1 MGGAE
6 SAMYHEAGI
15 DDPGLMTFRASRSR
29 FTATPMLRTDFDR
42 IEQAILYLDEHS
54 REQPSLADVASFVGL
69 SESHFQR
76 LFTRW
81 AGISPK
87 RFLQFQTVAH
97 ARALLDESRS
107 LLDATYEAGLSS
119 AGRLHDLF
127 VTIDAVT
134 PGEYKRGGDGLLI
147 EWGAHETPFGECV
160 IGTTPR
166 GVCGLNF
173 ATDDGVEGAV
183 ASLARTWEGARL
195 VERPAATRPLAERI
209 FGGGQP
215 PRQPLAVL
223 VKGTNFQLKVWEALL
238 RIPVGAV
245 TTYES
250 LASAAGVPRAVRA
263 VGSAIGANP
272 VSYLIPCH
280 RVIRKTGAF
289 GNYGGG
295 IARKRAMLAWE
306 WAQRDASS
314 TARLSSEH
322 RVAS

>member
-1 MGGAE
+1 M
-6 SAMYHEAGI
+6 
-15 DDPGLMTFRASRSR
+15 
-29 FTATPMLRTDFDR
+29 RTDYEK
-42 IEQAILYLDEHS
+42 IEQAIQYLDERS
-54 REQPSLADVASFVGL
+54 REQPSLADVAAHIGL

-97 ARALLDESRS
+97 ARALLAESRS

-134 PGEYKRGGDGLLI
+134 PGEFKRSGDGLTI
-147 EWGAHETPFGECV
+147 QWGIHDTPFGECV

-166 GVCGLNF
+166 GICGLYF
-173 ATDDGVEGAV
+173 ATDGGIAR
-183 ASLARTWEGARL
+183 AQQLLAESWEGARL
-195 VERPAATRPLAERI
+195 VENARVTEPLVGRI
-209 FGGGQP
+209 FGDSSRGTTHLA
-215 PRQPLAVL
+215 PLAVL
-223 VKGTNFQLKVWEALL
+223 VKGTNLQLKVWEALL
-238 RIPVGAV
+238 RIPLGEVI
-245 TTYES
+245 TYEQ
-250 LASAAGVPRAVRA
+250 LAAAAGAPTAVRA
-263 VGSAIGANP
+263 VGTAVGRNP

-295 IARKRAMLAWE
+295 IARKRAMLTWE
-306 WAQRDASS
+306 FAQRESDGLAPALSA
-314 TARLSSEH
+314 AR
-322 RVAS
+322 

>member
-1 MGGAE
+1 
-6 SAMYHEAGI
+6 
-15 DDPGLMTFRASRSR
+15 
-29 FTATPMLRTDFDR
+29 MLRTDYDR
-42 IEQAILYLDEHS
+42 IERAITFLDEHA
-54 REQPSLADVASFVGL
+54 REQPSLGRVATEVGL
-69 SESHFQR
+69 SESHLQR

-97 ARALLDESRS
+97 ARALLAESRS

-134 PGEYKRGGDGLLI
+134 PGEYKRAGDGLTI

-160 IGTTPR
+160 VGVTSR
-166 GVCGLNF
+166 GICGLNF
-173 ATDDGVEGAV
+173 ALSDGTAGA
-183 ASLARTWEGARL
+183 LARLADTWEGARMIENPRATQPT
-195 VERPAATRPLAERI
+195 VEQIFGVASAPRAPLA
-209 FGGGQP
+209 
-215 PRQPLAVL
+215 LL

-238 RIPVGAV
+238 RIPLGAV
-245 TTYES
+245 ATYEDV
-250 LASAAGVPRAVRA
+250 AAAAGSPRAVRA
-263 VGSAIGANP
+263 VGSAVGQNP

-306 WAQRDASS
+306 AAKRENTYSGELELAG
-314 TARLSSEH
+314 A
-322 RVAS
+322 

>member
-1 MGGAE
+1 MRSSHSGSTAAR
-6 SAMYHEAGI
+6 S
-15 DDPGLMTFRASRSR
+15 FASTR
-29 FTATPMLRTDFDR
+29 TDMLRTDYDR
-42 IEQAILYLDEHS
+42 IERAIIFLDEHAT
-54 REQPSLADVASFVGL
+54 EQPSLARVAEEVDL
-69 SESHFQR
+69 SESHLQR

-97 ARALLDESRS
+97 ARSLLTESRS

-134 PGEYKRGGDGLLI
+134 PGEYKRAGEGLTI

-160 IGTTPR
+160 VGATPR
-166 GVCGLNF
+166 GICGLNF
-173 ATDDGVEGAV
+173 ALADGAAGA
-183 ASLARTWEGARL
+183 LARLAETWEGARMIENPRATHAA
-195 VERPAATRPLAERI
+195 VEQI
-209 FGGGQP
+209 FGVADG
-215 PRQPLAVL
+215 PRAPLSVL

-238 RIPVGAV
+238 RIPLGSVA
-245 TTYES
+245 TYEEI
-250 LASAAGVPRAVRA
+250 AVAAGSPRAVRA
-263 VGSAIGANP
+263 VGSAVGQNP

-306 WAQRDASS
+306 SAKRDA
-314 TARLSSEH
+314 TTGELA
-322 RVAS
+322 AAGA

>member
-1 MGGAE
+1 M
-6 SAMYHEAGI
+6 
-15 DDPGLMTFRASRSR
+15 
-29 FTATPMLRTDFDR
+29 RTDYEK
-42 IEQAILYLDEHS
+42 IEQAIQYLDERA
-54 REQPSLADVASFVGL
+54 REQPSLAELASHVGL

-97 ARALLDESRS
+97 ARALLSESRS

-134 PGEYKRGGDGLLI
+134 PGEFKRAGDGLTI
-147 EWGAHETPFGECV
+147 QWGVHDTQFGECL

-166 GVCGLNF
+166 GICGMYF
-173 ATDDGVEGAV
+173 ATDDGLPGAHRR
-183 ASLARTWEGARL
+183 LAESWEGARL
-195 VERPAATRPLAERI
+195 VENADATRPLAEQI
-209 FGGGQP
+209 FGDGSGINA
-215 PRQPLAVL
+215 PLAVL
-223 VKGTNFQLKVWEALL
+223 VKGTNLQLKVWEALL
-238 RIPVGAV
+238 RIPLGEVV
-245 TTYES
+245 TYEQ
-250 LASAAGVPRAVRA
+250 LAAAAGSPSAVRA
-263 VGSAIGANP
+263 VGTAVGRNP

-295 IARKRAMLAWE
+295 IARKRAMLTWE
-306 WAQRDASS
+306 FARREALSGERELVAAQ
-314 TARLSSEH
+314 
-322 RVAS
+322 

>member
-1 MGGAE
+1 M
-6 SAMYHEAGI
+6 
-15 DDPGLMTFRASRSR
+15 
-29 FTATPMLRTDFDR
+29 RTDYDR
-42 IEQAILYLDEHS
+42 IEQAIQYLDERS
-54 REQPSLADVASFVGL
+54 REQPSLADVAAFVGL

-97 ARALLDESRS
+97 ARALLAESRS

-134 PGEYKRGGDGLLI
+134 PGEFKRGGDGLTI
-147 EWGAHETPFGECV
+147 QWGVHDTPFGECL

-166 GVCGLNF
+166 GICGMYF
-173 ATDDGVEGAV
+173 VTDDGLAGAHRR
-183 ASLARTWEGARL
+183 LAESWEGARL
-195 VERPAATRPLAERI
+195 VENANATQPLADQI
-209 FGGGQP
+209 FGDTA
-215 PRQPLAVL
+215 RTAAPLAVL
-223 VKGTNFQLKVWEALL
+223 VKGTNLQLKVWEALL
-238 RIPVGAV
+238 RIPLGEVV
-245 TTYES
+245 TYEQ
-250 LASAAGVPRAVRA
+250 LAAAAGAPTAVRA
-263 VGSAIGANP
+263 VGTAVGRNP

-295 IARKRAMLAWE
+295 IARKRAMLTWE
-306 WAQRDASS
+306 F
-314 TARLSSEH
+314 ARRETSA
-322 RVAS
+322 VAAAR

>member
-1 MGGAE
+1 M
-6 SAMYHEAGI
+6 
-15 DDPGLMTFRASRSR
+15 
-29 FTATPMLRTDFDR
+29 RTDYDR
-42 IEQAILYLDEHS
+42 IEQAIQYLDERS
-54 REQPSLADVASFVGL
+54 REQPSLADVAAHVGL

-97 ARALLDESRS
+97 ARALLAESRS

-134 PGEYKRGGDGLLI
+134 PGEFKRSGDGLTI
-147 EWGAHETPFGECV
+147 QWGVHDTPFGECV

-166 GVCGLNF
+166 GICGLYF
-173 ATDDGVEGAV
+173 ATDGGIAR
-183 ASLARTWEGARL
+183 AQRLLADSWEGARL
-195 VERPAATRPLAERI
+195 IENAVATRPLAEQI
-209 FGGGQP
+209 FNDAAHATA
-215 PRQPLAVL
+215 PLAVL
-223 VKGTNFQLKVWEALL
+223 VKGTNLQLKVWEALL
-238 RIPVGAV
+238 RIPLGEVV
-245 TTYES
+245 TYEQ
-250 LASAAGVPRAVRA
+250 LAAAAGAPTAVRA
-263 VGSAIGANP
+263 VGTAVGRNP

-295 IARKRAMLAWE
+295 IARKRAMLTWE
-306 WAQRDASS
+306 FAQREAPRF
-314 TARLSSEH
+314 THAVAAR
-322 RVAS
+322 

>member
-1 MGGAE
+1 MRRVPRPA
-6 SAMYHEAGI
+6 
-15 DDPGLMTFRASRSR
+15 LRASEDTTVPVQNDYDYVER
-29 FTATPMLRTDFDR
+29 
-42 IEQAILYLDEHS
+42 AIQFLDEHA
-54 REQPSLADVASFVGL
+54 REQPQLATVAAFVGL

-97 ARALLDESRS
+97 ARELLAERRS

-160 IGTTPR
+160 VGVTSR

-173 ATDDGVEGAV
+173 ALDDGVAGALDRL
-183 ASLARTWEGARL
+183 ASTWDGARL
-195 VERPAATRPLAERI
+195 IENPRATRQAADAIFRIGNDMPAPLA
-209 FGGGQP
+209 
-215 PRQPLAVL
+215 LL

-238 RIPVGAV
+238 RIPLGEVA
-245 TTYES
+245 TYEDV
-250 LASAAGVPRAVRA
+250 ATAIGAPTAVRA
-263 VGSAIGANP
+263 VGSAVGANP

-306 WAQRDASS
+306 R
-314 TARLSSEH
+314 ARRESAA
-322 RVAS
+322 VAGGAPVPRQPALALAR

>member
-1 MGGAE
+1 M
-6 SAMYHEAGI
+6 
-15 DDPGLMTFRASRSR
+15 
-29 FTATPMLRTDFDR
+29 RTDYDK
-42 IEQAILYLDEHS
+42 IEQAILYLDERS
-54 REQPSLADVASFVGL
+54 REQPSLADVASHVGM

-97 ARALLDESRS
+97 ARALLAESRS

-134 PGEYKRGGDGLLI
+134 PGEFKRSGDGLTI
-147 EWGAHETPFGECV
+147 QWGVHETPFGECL

-166 GVCGLNF
+166 GICGLYF
-173 ATDDGVEGAV
+173 ITDDGIPGAYRLL
-183 ASLARTWEGARL
+183 ASSWEGARL
-195 VERPAATRPLAERI
+195 VENATATAGLAEQIFDEASRTTAPLA
-209 FGGGQP
+209 
-215 PRQPLAVL
+215 LL
-223 VKGTNFQLKVWEALL
+223 VKGTNLQLKVWEALL
-238 RIPVGAV
+238 RIPSGEVV
-245 TTYES
+245 SYEQ
-250 LASAAGVPRAVRA
+250 LAAAAGAPTAVRA
-263 VGSAIGANP
+263 VGTAVGRNP

-295 IARKRAMLAWE
+295 IARKRAMLTWE
-306 WAQRDASS
+306 FAHREASGIRAEPAIS
-314 TARLSSEH
+314 ADRPLAFS
-322 RVAS
+322 R

>member
-1 MGGAE
+1 M
-6 SAMYHEAGI
+6 
-15 DDPGLMTFRASRSR
+15 
-29 FTATPMLRTDFDR
+29 RTDYDR
-42 IEQAILYLDEHS
+42 IEQAILYLDERS
-54 REQPSLADVASFVGL
+54 REQPSLADVAAFVGL

-97 ARALLDESRS
+97 ARALLAESRS

-134 PGEYKRGGDGLLI
+134 PGEFKRGGDGLTI
-147 EWGAHETPFGECV
+147 QWGVHDTPFGECL

-166 GVCGLNF
+166 GICGMYF
-173 ATDDGVEGAV
+173 VTDDGLAGAHRRLTE
-183 ASLARTWEGARL
+183 SWEGARL
-195 VERPAATRPLAERI
+195 LENANATQPLADQI
-209 FGGGQP
+209 FGDTG
-215 PRQPLAVL
+215 RATAPLAVL
-223 VKGTNFQLKVWEALL
+223 VKGTNLQLKVWEALL
-238 RIPVGAV
+238 RIPLGEVV
-245 TTYES
+245 TYEQ
-250 LASAAGVPRAVRA
+250 LAAAAGAPTAVRA
-263 VGSAIGANP
+263 VGTAVGRNP

-295 IARKRAMLAWE
+295 IARKRAMLTWE
-306 WAQRDASS
+306 FA
-314 TARLSSEH
+314 H
-322 RVAS
+322 RETSAIAAGR

>member
-1 MGGAE
+1 M
-6 SAMYHEAGI
+6 
-15 DDPGLMTFRASRSR
+15 
-29 FTATPMLRTDFDR
+29 RTDYDR
-42 IEQAILYLDEHS
+42 IETAIRYLDERA
-54 REQPSLADVASFVGL
+54 REQPSLADVAAYVGL

-97 ARALLDESRS
+97 ARALLAESRS

-134 PGEYKRGGDGLLI
+134 PGEFKRAGDGLTI

-160 IGTTPR
+160 IGVTPR
-166 GVCGLNF
+166 GICGLYF
-173 ATDDGVEGAV
+173 ATQDGLDGARER
-183 ASLARTWEGARL
+183 LAEDWEGARL
-195 VERPAATRPLAERI
+195 VENPRATAPLVDQI
-209 FGGGQP
+209 FGAADHAP
-215 PRQPLAVL
+215 APLAVL
-223 VKGTNFQLKVWEALL
+223 VKGTNLQLKVWEALL
-238 RIPVGAV
+238 RIPLGEVA
-245 TTYES
+245 TYEQV
-250 LASAAGVPRAVRA
+250 AAAAGAPRAVRA
-263 VGSAIGANP
+263 VGNAVGQNP

-295 IARKRAMLAWE
+295 IERKRAMLAWE
-306 WAQRDASS
+306 FAKREGEHGGPRATLPTQQLRFAM
-314 TARLSSEH
+314 AR
-322 RVAS
+322 

>member
-1 MGGAE
+1 VPVQTDYNYIE
-6 SAMYHEAGI
+6 
-15 DDPGLMTFRASRSR
+15 RAIQ
-29 FTATPMLRTDFDR
+29 F
-42 IEQAILYLDEHS
+42 LDEHA
-54 REQPSLADVASFVGL
+54 REQPQLATVATFVGL

-97 ARALLDESRS
+97 ARELLAERRS

-134 PGEYKRGGDGLLI
+134 PGEYKRAGDGLLI
-147 EWGAHETPFGECV
+147 EWGAHDTPFGECV
-160 IGTTPR
+160 VGVTSR

-173 ATDDGVEGAV
+173 ALDDGIGGALERL
-183 ASLARTWEGARL
+183 ASTWEGARL
-195 VERPAATRPLAERI
+195 IENPEATQQAAEAIFTIGNGMPAPLA
-209 FGGGQP
+209 
-215 PRQPLAVL
+215 LL

-238 RIPVGAV
+238 RIPLGEVA
-245 TTYES
+245 TYEDV
-250 LASAAGVPRAVRA
+250 ATAIGTPTAVRA
-263 VGSAIGANP
+263 VGSAVGANP
-272 VSYLIPCH
+272 ISYLIPCH

-295 IARKRAMLAWE
+295 IARKRAMLTWE
-306 WAQRDASS
+306 QARRDGAPALAL
-314 TARLSSEH
+314 AR
-322 RVAS
+322 

>member
-1 MGGAE
+1 M
-6 SAMYHEAGI
+6 
-15 DDPGLMTFRASRSR
+15 
-29 FTATPMLRTDFDR
+29 RTDYDK
-42 IEQAILYLDEHS
+42 IEQAILYLDERS
-54 REQPSLADVASFVGL
+54 REQPSLADVAAHVGL

-97 ARALLDESRS
+97 ARALLAESRS

-134 PGEYKRGGDGLLI
+134 PGEFKRSGDGLTI
-147 EWGAHETPFGECV
+147 QWGVHDTPFGECL

-166 GVCGLNF
+166 GICGLYF
-173 ATDDGVEGAV
+173 ITTDGIPGAYRLL
-183 ASLARTWEGARL
+183 ASSWEGARL
-195 VERPAATRPLAERI
+195 VENAKATEGLAEQIFDEASRTTAPLA
-209 FGGGQP
+209 
-215 PRQPLAVL
+215 LL
-223 VKGTNFQLKVWEALL
+223 VKGTNLQLKVWEALL
-238 RIPVGAV
+238 RIPSGDVV
-245 TTYES
+245 SYEQ
-250 LASAAGVPRAVRA
+250 LAAAAGAPSAVRA
-263 VGSAIGANP
+263 VGTAVGRNP

-295 IARKRAMLAWE
+295 IARKRAMLTWE
-306 WAQRDASS
+306 FARREGSSFGADSSMSASRPLAIS
-314 TARLSSEH
+314 R
-322 RVAS
+322 

>member
-1 MGGAE
+1 M
-6 SAMYHEAGI
+6 
-15 DDPGLMTFRASRSR
+15 
-29 FTATPMLRTDFDR
+29 RTDYEK
-42 IEQAILYLDEHS
+42 IEQAIQYLDERS
-54 REQPSLADVASFVGL
+54 REQPSLADVASHIGL

-97 ARALLDESRS
+97 ARALLAESRS

-134 PGEYKRGGDGLLI
+134 PGEFKRSGDGLTI
-147 EWGAHETPFGECV
+147 QWGVHDTPFGECV

-166 GVCGLNF
+166 GICGLYF
-173 ATDDGVEGAV
+173 ATDGGIAR
-183 ASLARTWEGARL
+183 AQRHLAESWGGARL
-195 VERPAATRPLAERI
+195 VENATATQPLVDQI
-209 FGGGQP
+209 FGDAAGATA
-215 PRQPLAVL
+215 PLAVL
-223 VKGTNFQLKVWEALL
+223 VKGTNLQLKVWEALL
-238 RIPVGAV
+238 RIPLGEVV
-245 TTYES
+245 SYEQ
-250 LASAAGVPRAVRA
+250 LAAAAGAPSAVRA
-263 VGSAIGANP
+263 VGTAVGRNP

-295 IARKRAMLAWE
+295 IARKRAMLTWE
-306 WAQRDASS
+306 FAHRDAAVPGARPAL
-314 TARLSSEH
+314 TAGAP
-322 RVAS
+322 VPA

>member
-1 MGGAE
+1 M
-6 SAMYHEAGI
+6 
-15 DDPGLMTFRASRSR
+15 
-29 FTATPMLRTDFDR
+29 RTDYDK
-42 IEQAILYLDEHS
+42 IEQAILYLDERA
-54 REQPSLADVASFVGL
+54 RERPSLAEVAAHVGL

-97 ARALLDESRS
+97 ARALLAESRS

-134 PGEYKRGGDGLLI
+134 PGEFKRSGDGLTI
-147 EWGAHETPFGECV
+147 QWGVHETPFGECL

-166 GVCGLNF
+166 GICGLYF
-173 ATDDGVEGAV
+173 ITSGGIPAAYRLL
-183 ASLARTWEGARL
+183 SSSWEGARL
-195 VERPAATRPLAERI
+195 VENATATAGLVDQIFGEASRTTAPLA
-209 FGGGQP
+209 
-215 PRQPLAVL
+215 LL
-223 VKGTNFQLKVWEALL
+223 VKGTNLQLKVWEALL
-238 RIPVGAV
+238 RIPLGEVV
-245 TTYES
+245 SYEQ
-250 LASAAGVPRAVRA
+250 LAAAAGAPTAVRA
-263 VGSAIGANP
+263 VGTAVGRNP

-295 IARKRAMLAWE
+295 IARKRAMLTWE
-306 WAQRDASS
+306 FARREGDSFGAEPAIGAESAI
-314 TARLSSEH
+314 TAGRPLAIS
-322 RVAS
+322 R

>member
-1 MGGAE
+1 M
-6 SAMYHEAGI
+6 
-15 DDPGLMTFRASRSR
+15 
-29 FTATPMLRTDFDR
+29 RTDYEK
-42 IEQAILYLDEHS
+42 IEQAIQYLDERS
-54 REQPSLADVASFVGL
+54 REQPSLADVAAHVGL

-97 ARALLDESRS
+97 ARALLAESRS

-134 PGEYKRGGDGLLI
+134 PGEFKRAGDGLTI
-147 EWGAHETPFGECV
+147 QWGVHDTPFGECV

-166 GVCGLNF
+166 GICGLYF
-173 ATDDGVEGAV
+173 ATDGGITRAQQH
-183 ASLARTWEGARL
+183 LAESWEGARL
-195 VERPAATRPLAERI
+195 VENAAATRPLVDQI
-209 FGGGQP
+209 FSDAA
-215 PRQPLAVL
+215 RTTAPLAVL
-223 VKGTNFQLKVWEALL
+223 VKGTNLQLKVWEALL
-238 RIPVGAV
+238 RIPLGEVV
-245 TTYES
+245 TYEQ
-250 LASAAGVPRAVRA
+250 LAAAAGAPTAVRA
-263 VGSAIGANP
+263 VGTAVGRNP

-295 IARKRAMLAWE
+295 IARKRAMLTWE
-306 WAQRDASS
+306 FARREEADVGEAASFS
-314 TARLSSEH
+314 AGRRLALS
-322 RVAS
+322 R

>member
-1 MGGAE
+1 MGCIMR
-6 SAMYHEAGI
+6 SSHERLDLIFEPSHTCPA
-15 DDPGLMTFRASRSR
+15 
-29 FTATPMLRTDFDR
+29 MLRTDYDR
-42 IEQAILYLDEHS
+42 IERAIIFLDEHA
-54 REQPSLADVASFVGL
+54 REQPSLARVASEVGL
-69 SESHFQR
+69 SESHLQR

-97 ARALLDESRS
+97 ARSLLAESHS
-107 LLDATYEAGLSS
+107 LLDATYESGLSS

-134 PGEYKRGGDGLLI
+134 PGEFKRSGDGLTI

-160 IGTTPR
+160 IGVTPR

-173 ATDDGVEGAV
+173 ALADGTAGA
-183 ASLARTWEGARL
+183 LARLEDTWEGARMI
-195 VERPAATRPLAERI
+195 ENPQATRYVVEQV
-209 FGGGQP
+209 FGEASG
-215 PRQPLAVL
+215 PRAPLAVL

-238 RIPVGAV
+238 RIPLGAV
-245 TTYES
+245 ATYEDIAMATGS
-250 LASAAGVPRAVRA
+250 PRAVRA
-263 VGSAIGANP
+263 VGSAVGQNP

-295 IARKRAMLAWE
+295 IARKRAMLTWE
-306 WAQRDASS
+306 SAQRE
-314 TARLSSEH
+314 TADVGQLA
-322 RVAS
+322 VATG

>member
-1 MGGAE
+1 
-6 SAMYHEAGI
+6 
-15 DDPGLMTFRASRSR
+15 
-29 FTATPMLRTDFDR
+29 MLRTDYDR
-42 IEQAILYLDEHS
+42 IEHAITFLDEHA
-54 REQPSLADVASFVGL
+54 REQPSLSRLASEVGL
-69 SESHFQR
+69 SESHLQR

-97 ARALLDESRS
+97 ARRLLGESRS

-134 PGEYKRGGDGLLI
+134 PGEYKRAGDGLTI

-160 IGTTPR
+160 IGVTPR
-166 GVCGLNF
+166 GICGLNF
-173 ATDDGVEGAV
+173 ALDDGTSGA
-183 ASLARTWEGARL
+183 LARLADTWEGARMI
-195 VERPAATRPLAERI
+195 ENPHATQSAVDQI
-209 FGGGQP
+209 FGVANG
-215 PRQPLAVL
+215 PRHSLSVL

-238 RIPVGAV
+238 RIPLGAV
-245 TTYES
+245 ATYEDV
-250 LASAAGVPRAVRA
+250 AVAAGSPRAVRA
-263 VGSAIGANP
+263 VGSAVGQNP

-306 WAQRDASS
+306 SAQREPSTHEELAGAS
-314 TARLSSEH
+314 A
-322 RVAS
+322 

>member
-1 MGGAE
+1 MGCIMR
-6 SAMYHEAGI
+6 SSHERLDLIFEPSHTCPA
-15 DDPGLMTFRASRSR
+15 
-29 FTATPMLRTDFDR
+29 MLRTDYDR
-42 IEQAILYLDEHS
+42 IERAIIFLDEHA
-54 REQPSLADVASFVGL
+54 REQPSLARVASEVGL
-69 SESHFQR
+69 SESHLQR

-97 ARALLDESRS
+97 ARSLLAESHS
-107 LLDATYEAGLSS
+107 LLDATYESGLSS

-134 PGEYKRGGDGLLI
+134 PGEFKRSGDGLTI

-160 IGTTPR
+160 IGVTPR

-173 ATDDGVEGAV
+173 ALADGTAGA
-183 ASLARTWEGARL
+183 LARLEDTWEGARMI
-195 VERPAATRPLAERI
+195 ENPQATRYVVEQV
-209 FGGGQP
+209 FGEAGG
-215 PRQPLAVL
+215 PRAPLAVL

-238 RIPVGAV
+238 RIPLGAV
-245 TTYES
+245 ATYEDIAVATGS
-250 LASAAGVPRAVRA
+250 PRAVRA
-263 VGSAIGANP
+263 VGSAVGQNP

-295 IARKRAMLAWE
+295 IARKRAMLTWE
-306 WAQRDASS
+306 SAQRE
-314 TARLSSEH
+314 TADVGQLA
-322 RVAS
+322 VAAG

>member
-1 MGGAE
+1 MDCKMRSGR
-6 SAMYHEAGI
+6 SARPHC
-15 DDPGLMTFRASRSR
+15 FRRTN
-29 FTATPMLRTDFDR
+29 FVTGMLRTDYDR
-42 IEQAILYLDEHS
+42 IEHAITFLDEHA
-54 REQPSLADVASFVGL
+54 REQPSLSRLASEVGL
-69 SESHFQR
+69 SESHLQR

-97 ARALLDESRS
+97 ARRLLTESRS

-134 PGEYKRGGDGLLI
+134 PGEYKRAGDGLTI

-160 IGTTPR
+160 IGVTPR
-166 GVCGLNF
+166 GICGLNF
-173 ATDDGVEGAV
+173 ALDDGTSGA
-183 ASLARTWEGARL
+183 LARLADTWEGARMI
-195 VERPAATRPLAERI
+195 ENPRATQSAVAQI
-209 FGGGQP
+209 FGVANG
-215 PRQPLAVL
+215 PRNSLSVL

-238 RIPVGAV
+238 RIPLGAV
-245 TTYES
+245 ATYEDV
-250 LASAAGVPRAVRA
+250 AVAAGSPRAVRA
-263 VGSAIGANP
+263 VGSAVGQNP

-295 IARKRAMLAWE
+295 VARKRAMLAWE
-306 WAQRDASS
+306 SAQREPSAHEEFAGAS
-314 TARLSSEH
+314 A
-322 RVAS
+322 

>member
-1 MGGAE
+1 M
-6 SAMYHEAGI
+6 
-15 DDPGLMTFRASRSR
+15 
-29 FTATPMLRTDFDR
+29 RTDYDR
-42 IEQAILYLDEHS
+42 IEQAIQYLDERS
-54 REQPSLADVASFVGL
+54 REQPSLADVAAHVGL

-97 ARALLDESRS
+97 ARALLAESRS

-134 PGEYKRGGDGLLI
+134 PGEFKRSGDGLTI
-147 EWGAHETPFGECV
+147 QWGVHDTPFGECV

-166 GVCGLNF
+166 GICGLYF
-173 ATDDGVEGAV
+173 ATDGGIAR
-183 ASLARTWEGARL
+183 AQRLLAESWEGARL
-195 VERPAATRPLAERI
+195 VENATATQPLADQI
-209 FGGGQP
+209 FSDAAHATA
-215 PRQPLAVL
+215 PLAVL
-223 VKGTNFQLKVWEALL
+223 VKGTNLQLKVWEALL
-238 RIPVGAV
+238 RIPLGEVV
-245 TTYES
+245 TYEQ
-250 LASAAGVPRAVRA
+250 LAAAAGAPTAVRA
-263 VGSAIGANP
+263 VGTAVGRNP

-295 IARKRAMLAWE
+295 IARKRAMLTWE
-306 WAQRDASS
+306 FAQRETRPEASRFAA
-314 TARLSSEH
+314 AR
-322 RVAS
+322 

>member
-1 MGGAE
+1 M
-6 SAMYHEAGI
+6 
-15 DDPGLMTFRASRSR
+15 
-29 FTATPMLRTDFDR
+29 RTDYDR
-42 IEQAILYLDEHS
+42 IEQAIQYLDERS
-54 REQPSLADVASFVGL
+54 REQPSLADVAAHVGL

-97 ARALLDESRS
+97 ARALLAESRS

-134 PGEYKRGGDGLLI
+134 PGEFKRSGDGLTI
-147 EWGAHETPFGECV
+147 QWGIHDTPFGECV

-166 GVCGLNF
+166 GICGLYF
-173 ATDDGVEGAV
+173 ATDGGIAR
-183 ASLARTWEGARL
+183 ARQLLAESWEGARFVENARATDPL
-195 VERPAATRPLAERI
+195 VSQI
-209 FGGGQP
+209 FGDSTKANAHLA
-215 PRQPLAVL
+215 PLAVL
-223 VKGTNFQLKVWEALL
+223 VKGTNLQLKVWEALL
-238 RIPVGAV
+238 RIPLGEVV
-245 TTYES
+245 TYEQ
-250 LASAAGVPRAVRA
+250 LAAAAGAPAAVRA
-263 VGSAIGANP
+263 VGTAVGRNP

-295 IARKRAMLAWE
+295 IARKRAMLTWE
-306 WAQRDASS
+306 FARRETTALGAASTL
-314 TARLSSEH
+314 TASRPLAIS
-322 RVAS
+322 R

>member
-1 MGGAE
+1 MG
-6 SAMYHEAGI
+6 SIMRSSHERLDLIFEPSHTCPA
-15 DDPGLMTFRASRSR
+15 
-29 FTATPMLRTDFDR
+29 MLRTDYDR
-42 IEQAILYLDEHS
+42 IERAIIFLDEHA
-54 REQPSLADVASFVGL
+54 REQPSLARVASEVGL
-69 SESHFQR
+69 SESHLQR

-97 ARALLDESRS
+97 ARSLLAESHS
-107 LLDATYEAGLSS
+107 LLDATYESGLSS

-134 PGEYKRGGDGLLI
+134 PGEFKRSGDGLTI

-160 IGTTPR
+160 IGVTPR

-173 ATDDGVEGAV
+173 ALADGTAGA
-183 ASLARTWEGARL
+183 LARLEDTWEGARMI
-195 VERPAATRPLAERI
+195 ENPEATRYVVEQV
-209 FGGGQP
+209 FGEAGG
-215 PRQPLAVL
+215 PRAPLAVL

-238 RIPVGAV
+238 RIPLGAV
-245 TTYES
+245 ATYEDIAVATGS
-250 LASAAGVPRAVRA
+250 PRAVRA
-263 VGSAIGANP
+263 VGSAVGQNP

-295 IARKRAMLAWE
+295 IARKRAMLTWE
-306 WAQRDASS
+306 SAQRE
-314 TARLSSEH
+314 TADVGQLA
-322 RVAS
+322 VAVG